1 MADSDGEYVENDMS
15 DDDLRDHRVTDD
27 DPQAPKGKSARGRKA
42 DAARSWEKSKRTWET
57 NLPEEDQ
64 DGILNLAT
72 LEAEKRKR
80 LLRDTT
86 PLQRG
91 IIRHLVLVLDMSFAM
106 AEKDLMPTRYRL
118 TLNYAAAFVRE
129 FFEQNPISQLGIIG
143 MRDGVAVRISDVGGN
158 PSEHLEK
165 LKGLENQDP
174 QGNPSLQNALEMCR
188 GALFH
193 APSHGTREVLII
205 YGALLSSDP
214 GDIHETIGNLITDRM
229 RVSIVGL
236 SAQVAIC
243 AELCSRTNAGD
254 ESQYNIA
261 MDEVHYRE
269 LFLAATTPP
278 VTRTEEHSTASL
290 LMMGFP
296 SRTLA
301 PDGTTSYCGCHNKPF
316 REGYL
321 CTRCGTR
328 VCRLPAECPS
338 CGLTLILSTH
348 LARSYHHLF
357 PLRNWVEV
365 SWARAAK
372 SAACFSCLAPFPEPP
387 KIKASDK
394 PKDDS
399 TRPGAK
405 GVSESGRYACE
416 VCGEHF
422 CIDCDVFA
430 HEVIHN
436 CPGCQSK
443 AQIAPTASAEVNGN
457 GHTNGDVVMG

>member
-1 MADSDGEYVENDMS
+1 MADSDGEYVADMS
-15 DDDLRDHRVTDD
+15 DDDLMDHRVTDD
-27 DPQAPKGKSARGRKA
+27 DPQAAKGKTAKSRKGDSARA
-42 DAARSWEKSKRTWET
+42 WEVSKRTWET
-57 NLPEEDQ
+57 NLPEEE
-64 DGILNLAT
+64 DGILSLTA

-91 IIRHLVLVLDMSFAM
+91 IIRHMVLVLDMSFAM
-106 AEKDLMPTRYRL
+106 TEKDLLPTRYRL
-118 TLNYAAAFVRE
+118 MLSYAAAFVRE

-158 PSEHLEK
+158 PTEHLEK
-165 LKGLENQDP
+165 LKGLENEDP

-214 GDIHETIGNLITDRM
+214 GDIHETIGNLITDRI

-243 AELCSRTNAGD
+243 ADLCSRTNAGD

-261 MDEVHYRE
+261 MDEVHFRE

-278 VTRTEEHSTASL
+278 VTRTAEQSTASL

-296 SRTLA
+296 SRTLV
-301 PDGTTSYCGCHNKPF
+301 PNGTTSYCACHNRPF

-321 CTRCGTR
+321 CTRCGA
-328 VCRLPAECPS
+328 P
-338 CGLTLILSTH
+338 
-348 LARSYHHLF
+348 
-357 PLRNWVEV
+357 
-365 SWARAAK
+365 
-372 SAACFSCLAPFPEPP
+372 CFSCLAPFPEPP
-387 KIKASDK
+387 KGKAPDK
-394 PKDDS
+394 SREDSGAPK
-399 TRPGAK
+399 TAK

-416 VCGEHF
+416 VCGQHF

-430 HEVIHN
+430 HEVVHN
-436 CPGCQSK
+436 CPGCQSLLSK
-443 AQIAPTASAEVNGN
+443 TDAAASSGEPNGTAAY
-457 GHTNGDVVMG
+457 TNGDVVMT